1 MSDAASAPV
10 RGRHWHDYVGALV
23 TIAITGLALWRAP
36 RITMWMLPV
45 YAFDIAA
52 AVSFLVRGRAVL
64 EEASW
69 HRRVVA
75 YAAGWGLPAF
85 TAAAATWAPQW
96 LEAAGPPRLR
106 TLGYVF
112 ILGAVAWKLYAL
124 WYLRRAF
131 SVEPAARELVTGGPY
146 RFARHPIYTGHI
158 VSTVGMLLMRPA
170 PMLAAWCL
178 VWVALLWRR
187 SRYEEA
193 VLEAAFP
200 AYAGYRKRVGA
211 FAPHLEMRLS

>member
-52 AVSFLVRGRAVL
+52 AVSFLTRGPRGARGSELAPPRRGVRR
-64 EEASW
+64 
-69 HRRVVA
+69 
-75 YAAGWGLPAF
+75 GWGLPAF
-85 TAAAATWAPQW
+85 TAAAATWQPEW
-96 LEAAGPPRLR
+96 LAATSPPRLR